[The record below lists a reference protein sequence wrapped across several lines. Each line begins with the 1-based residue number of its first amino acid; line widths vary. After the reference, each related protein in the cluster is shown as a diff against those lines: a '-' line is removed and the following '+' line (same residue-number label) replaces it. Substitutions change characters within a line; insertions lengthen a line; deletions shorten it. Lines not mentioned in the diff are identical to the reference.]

1 MEWLWVI
8 IAMAVAGGVTF
19 LITKYGLSGKI
30 GELTGKADA
39 IQVAVMDV
47 YVALSSAMKPDADG
61 SVRLTADEVTA
72 IKVAVGK
79 LLAIFGITLPI

>member
-1 MEWLWVI
+1 
-8 IAMAVAGGVTF
+8 
-19 LITKYGLSGKI
+19 
-30 GELTGKADA
+30 
-39 IQVAVMDV
+39 MDV
-47 YVALSSAMKPDADG
+47 YVSLSSAMKPDADG